1 MSHILV
7 YFKKQEQYTVHPDLA
22 NKLKVNKIY
31 CFNFPKEDK
40 PNCMKKGEVLKK
52 SKDFFKKL
60 IGFKT
65 LS

>member
-1 MSHILV
+1 MSHVLV

-40 PNCMKKGEVLKK
+40 PNWIKGEVLKRGIK
-52 SKDFFKKL
+52 IFCQSFLVLKH
-60 IGFKT
+60 
-65 LS
+65 